1 MARSLRQPPHKLPVF
16 IFHQC
21 DPGTFFTVSSTFS
34 QSTKPKVSIMPGRNH
49 YNAFR
54 YQYVRGFI
62 CCSSS
67 VYDLVTIYN
76 PTTRQCLPLP
86 KIESMVLSPK
96 RHKHCYFGY
105 DHVMNEYKVLA
116 MVNDSQELTQT
127 FHVFT
132 LGRDCPQW
140 RKIRGNIDYE
150 LISVSRAGVCIDGTI
165 YYVAVRRKDNENYG
179 ELLMM
184 SFDVKSERFYHVRTP
199 ETLWSPKCTER
210 GLFNHQG
217 KLGCISSNENNISMW
232 IMENAEKQEWST
244 LLLACLNTLEVIS
257 ELSQVSLLLY
267 LRNYFL
273 LPKGLGGVFYGV
285 RPREFSWKRKTEVMR
300 KGNEEKNY
308 REEEYLQLPLDLIVE
323 ILKKLPLK
331 SLVRF
336 RCVSKQFSTIICS
349 LRDFIE
355 SVVTRHLA
363 QPGQQLPL
371 LAVFH
376 HCVPETFFTVSSSF
390 SQSLK
395 PAIYNPTTKRS
406 VGLPEIGPP
415 VTGFRKCNCLFG
427 YDPVMDQYK
436 VLSMVFDFRELT
448 QTFHVFTL
456 GQSQSWRRIQGIND
470 GKLFPSAE
478 GICIDGTFEF
488 LRFKRDQDCLF
499 CDNETQHIII

>member
-34 QSTKPKVSIMPGRNH
+34 QSTKPKVSICLDETTIMR
-49 YNAFR
+49 
-54 YQYVRGFI
+54 
-62 CCSSS
+62 S

-199 ETLWSPKCTER
+199 ET
-210 GLFNHQG
+210 
-217 KLGCISSNENNISMW
+217 
-232 IMENAEKQEWST
+232 
-244 LLLACLNTLEVIS
+244 
-257 ELSQVSLLLY
+257 
-267 LRNYFL
+267 
-273 LPKGLGGVFYGV
+273 
-285 RPREFSWKRKTEVMR
+285 
-300 KGNEEKNY
+300 
-308 REEEYLQLPLDLIVE
+308 
-323 ILKKLPLK
+323 
-331 SLVRF
+331 
-336 RCVSKQFSTIICS
+336 
-349 LRDFIE
+349 
-355 SVVTRHLA
+355 
-363 QPGQQLPL
+363 
-371 LAVFH
+371 
-376 HCVPETFFTVSSSF
+376 
-390 SQSLK
+390 
-395 PAIYNPTTKRS
+395 
-406 VGLPEIGPP
+406 
-415 VTGFRKCNCLFG
+415 
-427 YDPVMDQYK
+427 
-436 VLSMVFDFRELT
+436 
-448 QTFHVFTL
+448 
-456 GQSQSWRRIQGIND
+456 
-470 GKLFPSAE
+470 
-478 GICIDGTFEF
+478 
-488 LRFKRDQDCLF
+488 
-499 CDNETQHIII
+499 

>member
-1 MARSLRQPPHKLPVF
+1 MMRFRCVSKQWSFIISKRRDFVESIMARSLRQPPHKLPVF

-232 IMENAEKQEWST
+232 IMENAEKQEWSNIT
-244 LLLACLNTLEVIS
+244 FGLLEYPGGDFRTFSGITPADTKETPVKVTCEV
-257 ELSQVSLLLY
+257 
-267 LRNYFL
+267 
-273 LPKGLGGVFYGV
+273 P
-285 RPREFSWKRKTEVMR
+285 MR
-300 KGNEEKNY
+300 LKAIFND
-308 REEEYLQLPLDLIVE
+308 YLQPKRLHRVGGY
-323 ILKKLPLK
+323 
-331 SLVRF
+331 ST
-336 RCVSKQFSTIICS
+336 FSS
-349 LRDFIE
+349 AGAAA
-355 SVVTRHLA
+355 SPV
-363 QPGQQLPL
+363 G
-371 LAVFH
+371 
-376 HCVPETFFTVSSSF
+376 
-390 SQSLK
+390 
-395 PAIYNPTTKRS
+395 
-406 VGLPEIGPP
+406 GLPPL
-415 VTGFRKCNCLFG
+415 C
-427 YDPVMDQYK
+427 
-436 VLSMVFDFRELT
+436 
-448 QTFHVFTL
+448 
-456 GQSQSWRRIQGIND
+456 
-470 GKLFPSAE
+470 A
-478 GICIDGTFEF
+478 
-488 LRFKRDQDCLF
+488 
-499 CDNETQHIII
+499 

>member
-1 MARSLRQPPHKLPVF
+1 MVTKTLFIEHNIFNPFLRRYDIFPSPPLSFFTLLSLSNISQISFLIILLSVSLSFRRPRTGYMFSVNKRTQAFSVFLFFFSVPKVIRYLNKQRSLKEEEKRLEEFQLLLSKLKDVHLPLDLIVEILKKLPTKSLMRFRCVSKPWSFIISKRRDFVESIMARSLRQPPHKLPVF

-179 ELLMM
+179 ELFMM

-232 IMENAEKQEWST
+232 IMENAEKQEWSNIT
-244 LLLACLNTLEVIS
+244 FGLLE
-257 ELSQVSLLLY
+257 Y
-267 LRNYFL
+267 
-273 LPKGLGGVFYGV
+273 PGGDFRTFSGITPAGEIFSMCYPFYNMPLCV
-285 RPREFSWKRKTEVMR
+285 HYYNVKQKS
-300 KGNEEKNY
+300 Y
-308 REEEYLQLPLDLIVE
+308 RRVE
-323 ILKKLPLK
+323 IESTRLKT
-331 SLVRF
+331 R
-336 RCVSKQFSTIICS
+336 KQPRDII
-349 LRDFIE
+349 RVFAIHDFVE
-355 SVVTRHLA
+355 NTMWL
-363 QPGQQLPL
+363 
-371 LAVFH
+371 
-376 HCVPETFFTVSSSF
+376 
-390 SQSLK
+390 
-395 PAIYNPTTKRS
+395 
-406 VGLPEIGPP
+406 
-415 VTGFRKCNCLFG
+415 
-427 YDPVMDQYK
+427 
-436 VLSMVFDFRELT
+436 
-448 QTFHVFTL
+448 
-456 GQSQSWRRIQGIND
+456 
-470 GKLFPSAE
+470 
-478 GICIDGTFEF
+478 
-488 LRFKRDQDCLF
+488 
-499 CDNETQHIII
+499 